1 MALNSDVIING
12 TNFRWKI
19 QIAKPNLTRDTAGG
33 VRSDDATVIPGG
45 EVWAAVEAI
54 SASTFGKKVYSA
66 QQETSEVTHLV
77 TIRYLDGVK
86 ASMLVWFRDRQFH
99 IEAIIDPDEQQK
111 VLFLL
116 CIERD
121 DSAIEVPSA

>member
-19 QIAKPNLTRDTAGG
+19 QIAKPNLTRDSAGG
-33 VRSDDATVIPGG
+33 IRSDDATVFA

-54 SASTFGKKVYSA
+54 SASTFGKKVYAA

-77 TIRYLDGVK
+77 TIRYLDSVK

-116 CIERD
+116 CIERN